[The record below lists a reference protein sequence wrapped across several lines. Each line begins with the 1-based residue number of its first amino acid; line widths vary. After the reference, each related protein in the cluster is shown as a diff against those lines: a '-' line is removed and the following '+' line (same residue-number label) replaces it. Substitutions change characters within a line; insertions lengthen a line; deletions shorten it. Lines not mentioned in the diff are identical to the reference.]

1 MKTKHIFA
9 LLVILTTT
17 FLFGCASENKTSTNE
32 DKNTPTTSERLKI
45 FTTVFPLQDFTK
57 KIGGEHVEVLS
68 IFPPGSDAHTFEPT
82 QKTMVEIAEA
92 DALIYIGVGVEGFI
106 DAAEKLLQNEK
117 VQLVKATESMELSN
131 VLNDHEE
138 NHQSV
143 EGTETEHNDHH
154 SHSNAEETHSEAV
167 NEEHEEYPDSHSG
180 NEDNHHHHHDVDP
193 HVWLDPLKAVELAE
207 SILHTLEELKPE
219 AQEEFEKNFNEL
231 VKNLQTLDQEF
242 ESVIEQSSKK
252 EILVS
257 HAAYGYWESRYGIK
271 QISISGLSP
280 SNEPTQ
286 KDLKNIINTA
296 KEHNIKFV
304 IFEQNLTSKIAEVV
318 KKEINAQSL
327 TLHNLE
333 SVTAEDIKNG
343 ADYISIMRQNLET
356 LNKALNES

>member
-1 MKTKHIFA
+1 MK
-9 LLVILTTT
+9 
-17 FLFGCASENKTSTNE
+17 
-32 DKNTPTTSERLKI
+32 
-45 FTTVFPLQDFTK
+45 
-57 KIGGEHVEVLS
+57 
-68 IFPPGSDAHTFEPT
+68 
-82 QKTMVEIAEA
+82 
-92 DALIYIGVGVEGFI
+92 
-106 DAAEKLLQNEK
+106 
-117 VQLVKATESMELSN
+117 
-131 VLNDHEE
+131 
-138 NHQSV
+138 
-143 EGTETEHNDHH
+143 
-154 SHSNAEETHSEAV
+154 
-167 NEEHEEYPDSHSG
+167 
-180 NEDNHHHHHDVDP
+180 
-193 HVWLDPLKAVELAE
+193 
-207 SILHTLEELKPE
+207 
-219 AQEEFEKNFNEL
+219 
-231 VKNLQTLDQEF
+231 
-242 ESVIEQSSKK
+242 QSSKK